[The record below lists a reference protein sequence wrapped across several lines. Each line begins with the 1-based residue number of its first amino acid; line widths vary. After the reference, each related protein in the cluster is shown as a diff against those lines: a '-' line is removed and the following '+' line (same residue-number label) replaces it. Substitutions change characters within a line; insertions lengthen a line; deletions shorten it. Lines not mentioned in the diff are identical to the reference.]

1 VAGVPAVRQTA
12 PQPRTRRASGL
23 ARRAGSGRA
32 RVGLQ
37 ASAGQEYGPGVVM
50 KARQQIGRRHGE
62 RGRKINGDGAT
73 EAIAAAGKSL
83 VVPVLVLSFVFAVM
97 VGMPL
102 GAGRGM
108 NGVQMKRGMGIA
120 ARQRERQQHDQ
131 AAQEERPLHGTIT
144 ELQKVGQNRNPA

>member
-12 PQPRTRRASGL
+12 PQPRARRASGL

-120 ARQRERQQHDQ
+120 ARKCERQQHDQ
-131 AAQEERPLHGTIT
+131 AAQEQGSLHGMSTQ
-144 ELQKVGQNRNPA
+144 LQKFRNLLNPA

>member
-1 VAGVPAVRQTA
+1 
-12 PQPRTRRASGL
+12 
-23 ARRAGSGRA
+23 
-32 RVGLQ
+32 
-37 ASAGQEYGPGVVM
+37 M

>member
-12 PQPRTRRASGL
+12 PQPRARRASGL

-62 RGRKINGDGAT
+62 RGHKINGDGAT